1 MARVDRQL
9 TPQVKAFPLKGLTTT
24 LRENSGIPRAVVNV
38 EVPLQ
43 SVVGPGTGN
52 NLYIFGEADLPTGF
66 AYAYLGTTVSCGQS
80 QVTPQNNT
88 WNWPYCRVVGDNPE
102 APNLMLR
109 VADSEIVTSAAG
121 HFNVETLLENTRV
134 FSDIG
139 TNVSQQIIWALPAQN
154 VVTSFHSYNAT
165 NDTGT
170 CRFSFA
176 QRFLQYDID
185 QAYNYIV
192 NNAIPT
198 R

>member
-1 MARVDRQL
+1 MNFDNMAAPGNVL
-9 TPQVKAFPLKGLTTT
+9 TNDYWTAFPG
-24 LRENSGIPRAVVNV
+24 
-38 EVPLQ
+38 
-43 SVVGPGTGN
+43 
-52 NLYIFGEADLPTGF
+52 
-66 AYAYLGTTVSCGQS
+66 
-80 QVTPQNNT
+80 
-88 WNWPYCRVVGDNPE
+88 
-102 APNLMLR
+102 
-109 VADSEIVTSAAG
+109 
-121 HFNVETLLENTRV
+121 
-134 FSDIG
+134 
-139 TNVSQQIIWALPAQN
+139 QQIIWALPAQN